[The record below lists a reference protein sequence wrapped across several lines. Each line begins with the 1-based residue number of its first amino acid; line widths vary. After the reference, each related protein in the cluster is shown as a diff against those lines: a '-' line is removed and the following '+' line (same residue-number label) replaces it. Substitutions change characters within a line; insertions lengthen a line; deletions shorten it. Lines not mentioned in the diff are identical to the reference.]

1 MARDNTAAHIMPRQA
16 GEAALCPW
24 WSVAILFLMAVML
37 PNPTPTL
44 PQKQLVVTRTAA
56 KAFDDSG
63 REGKML
69 SMHIEQRPLRSIK
82 TINLIG
88 ERHSGTKWIT
98 KHLKDCFGDQVKV
111 LDRYTRYKHWFQYDD
126 TSYPDANSS
135 LVVAM
140 FRDPYDWIDS
150 MRRRPY
156 HSPNH
161 FNLDW
166 KRFVTTPWTMP
177 RGRADQLL
185 LATGS
190 RANATCMHRFSF
202 AEVVPCSPEDR
213 HMRNATYRGKTV
225 GVVYEMR
232 HDRSGLPYESIVG
245 LRRDKIQNFLDV
257 AHFRRVAALLPV
269 QFEFLVSRGTSELIS
284 EIEDIVGLRARC
296 ARVPPQPPRVKYLE
310 AEFIDWVTANVDWEV
325 ENSVGYE
332 MRQTS

>member
-44 PQKQLVVTRTAA
+44 PQKQLVATRTAA

-140 FRDPYDWIDS
+140 FRDPYGASFIS
-150 MRRRPY
+150 RNQRLSFR
-156 HSPNH
+156 N
-161 FNLDW
+161 
-166 KRFVTTPWTMP
+166 RFFVS
-177 RGRADQLL
+177 DEICLQ
-185 LATGS
+185 TGS
-190 RANATCMHRFSF
+190 T
-202 AEVVPCSPEDR
+202 PCAGDHITR
-213 HMRNATYRGKTV
+213 Q
-225 GVVYEMR
+225 
-232 HDRSGLPYESIVG
+232 I
-245 LRRDKIQNFLDV
+245 I
-257 AHFRRVAALLPV
+257 
-269 QFEFLVSRGTSELIS
+269 LIW
-284 EIEDIVGLRARC
+284 IGNDL
-296 ARVPPQPPRVKYLE
+296 
-310 AEFIDWVTANVDWEV
+310 
-325 ENSVGYE
+325 
-332 MRQTS
+332 